1 MYQPKQFEETRPEV
15 LRAVVQQHPLAQLV
29 TLSDA
34 GLQADP
40 IPLLWRE
47 GADGQVVLAGHVAR
61 ANPLWQRTRFD
72 TEVLAV
78 FQGPQHYISPGWYAT
93 KAEHGRAVPTW
104 NYVTVQARGPL
115 RVVQDAAWLRQLVED
130 LTTQQEA
137 PLHQPWQV
145 GDAPADYIAK
155 MLAAVVGIEIP
166 VTQWVGKW
174 KTSQNQHAE
183 NQASLVQALD
193 VLGQGSDAARDM
205 AALVRERSAA

>member
-15 LRAVVQQHPLAQLV
+15 LRAVVQQHPLAQLI
-29 TLSDA
+29 TLSDD
-34 GLQADP
+34 GLQSDP
-40 IPLLWRE
+40 IPLLWRQGE
-47 GADGQVVLAGHVAR
+47 GGQVVLAGHVAR

-93 KAEHGRAVPTW
+93 KMEHGRAVPTW

-174 KTSQNQHAE
+174 KTSQNQPAE

-193 VLGQGSDAARDM
+193 ALGQGSDAARNM
-205 AALVRERSAA
+205 AALVRERAAG

>member
-1 MYQPKQFEETRPEV
+1 MYQPKQFEESRPEV
-15 LRAVVQQHPLAQLV
+15 LRAVVQQHPLALLI
-29 TLSDA
+29 TLSDD

-47 GADGQVVLAGHVAR
+47 GSDGQVLLAGHVAR

-145 GDAPADYIAK
+145 ADAPVDYIEK
-155 MLAAVVGIEIP
+155 MLAAVVGIEIA
-166 VTQWVGKW
+166 VTQLTGKW
-174 KTSQNQHAE
+174 KVSQNQPAQ

-193 VLGQGSDAARDM
+193 VLGQDSDAARDM
-205 AALVRERSAA
+205 AALVRQVSN

>member
-15 LRAVVQQHPLAQLV
+15 LRALVQQHPLATLV
-29 TLSDA
+29 TFSDS

-47 GADGQVVLAGHVAR
+47 GTDGQVLLAGHVAR

-104 NYVTVQARGPL
+104 NYATVQARGPL

-130 LTTQQEA
+130 LSIQQEA
-137 PLHQPWQV
+137 PLPQPWQV
-145 GDAPADYIAK
+145 AEAPADYIAK
-155 MLAAVVGIEIP
+155 MLAAIVGIEIP
-166 VTQWVGKW
+166 VTSLVGKW
-174 KTSQNQHAE
+174 KVSQNQPAE

-193 VLGQGSDAARDM
+193 ALGQNSDAARDM
-205 AALVRERSAA
+205 AALVRS

>member
-1 MYQPKQFEETRPEV
+1 MYQPRHFVENRPEV
-15 LRAVVQQHPLAQLV
+15 LRALVQQHPLAMLV
-29 TLSDA
+29 TLSDD

-47 GADGQVVLAGHVAR
+47 DAQGNVVLAGHVAR

-93 KAEHGRAVPTW
+93 KAAHGRAVPTW

-115 RVVQDAAWLRQLVED
+115 RVVQDAAWLRQLVDD
-130 LTTQQEA
+130 LTAQQEG
-137 PLHQPWQV
+137 PMPQPWRV
-145 GDAPADYIAK
+145 DEAPTDYIEK
-155 MLAAVVGIEIP
+155 MLAAVVGIEMT
-166 VTQWVGKW
+166 VTQWAGKW
-174 KTSQNQHAE
+174 KTSQNQPAE

-193 VLGQGSDAARDM
+193 VLGQDSDAARDM
-205 AALVRERSAA
+205 AALVRQVSN

>member
-1 MYQPKQFEETRPEV
+1 MYQPKQFEENRPEV
-15 LRAVVQQHPLAQLV
+15 LRAVVQQHPLALLI
-29 TLSDA
+29 TLCDD

-47 GADGQVVLAGHVAR
+47 DAQGNVVLAGHVAR

-93 KAEHGRAVPTW
+93 KAAHGRAVPTW

-115 RVVQDAAWLRQLVED
+115 RVVQDAAWLRQLVDD
-130 LTTQQEA
+130 LTAQQEG
-137 PLHQPWQV
+137 PMPQPWRV
-145 GDAPADYIAK
+145 DEAPTDYIEK
-155 MLAAVVGIEIP
+155 MLAAVVGIEMT
-166 VTQWVGKW
+166 VTQWAGKW
-174 KTSQNQHAE
+174 KTSQNQPAE

-193 VLGQGSDAARDM
+193 VLGQDSDAARDM
-205 AALVRERSAA
+205 AALVRQVSN

>member
-1 MYQPKQFEETRPEV
+1 MYQPKQFEESRPEV
-15 LRAVVQQHPLAQLV
+15 LRALVQQHPLALLI
-29 TLSDA
+29 TLSDD

-47 GADGQVVLAGHVAR
+47 GSDGQVLLAGHVAR

-115 RVVQDAAWLRQLVED
+115 RVVQDAAWLRQLVDD
-130 LTTQQEA
+130 LTAQQEA

-145 GDAPADYIAK
+145 ADAPVDYIEK
-155 MLAAVVGIEIP
+155 MLAAVVGIEIA
-166 VTQWVGKW
+166 VTQLTGKW
-174 KTSQNQHAE
+174 KVSQNQPAQ

-193 VLGQGSDAARDM
+193 VLGQDSDAARDM
-205 AALVRERSAA
+205 AALVRQVSN

>member
-1 MYQPKQFEETRPEV
+1 MYQPKQFEENRPEV
-15 LRAVVQQHPLAQLV
+15 LRAVVQQHPLALLI
-29 TLSDA
+29 TLSDD

-47 GADGQVVLAGHVAR
+47 NAVGQVVLAGHVAR

-115 RVVQDAAWLRQLVED
+115 RVVQDPAWLRQLVDD
-130 LTTQQEA
+130 LTNQQEA
-137 PLHQPWQV
+137 PMPQPWQV
-145 GDAPADYIAK
+145 GDAPADYISK
-155 MLAAVVGIEIP
+155 MLAAIIGIEIP

-174 KTSQNQHAE
+174 KTSQNQPSE
-183 NQASLVQALD
+183 NQASLVQALNAM
-193 VLGQGSDAARDM
+193 GETSNAARDM
-205 AALVRERSAA
+205 AALVRAGAAG

>member
-1 MYQPKQFEETRPEV
+1 MYQPKQFVETRPEV

-29 TLSDA
+29 TLSDT
-34 GLQADP
+34 GLQSDP

-61 ANPLWQRTRFD
+61 ANPLWQRTHFD
-72 TEVLAV
+72 TAVLAV

-115 RVVQDAAWLRQLVED
+115 RVVQDAAWLRQQVND
-130 LTTQQEA
+130 LTTLQEA
-137 PLHQPWQV
+137 PLRQPWQV
-145 GDAPADYIAK
+145 GDAPADYIDK
-155 MLAAVVGIEIP
+155 MLAAIVGIEIA

-174 KTSQNQHAE
+174 KTSQNQPAE
-183 NQASLVQALD
+183 NQASLAQALD
-193 VLGQGSDAARDM
+193 GLGAASNAARDM
-205 AALVRERSAA
+205 AALVRERST

>member
-15 LRAVVQQHPLAQLV
+15 LRALVQQHPLALLI
-29 TLSDA
+29 TLSDE

-47 GADGQVVLAGHVAR
+47 NAAGQVLLAGHVAR

-104 NYVTVQARGPL
+104 NYVTLQARGPL

-145 GDAPADYIAK
+145 ADAPVDYIEK
-155 MLAAVVGIEIP
+155 MLAAVVGIEIA
-166 VTQWVGKW
+166 VTQLTGKW
-174 KTSQNQHAE
+174 KVSQNQPAQ

-193 VLGQGSDAARDM
+193 VLGQDSDAARDM
-205 AALVRERSAA
+205 AALVRQVSN

>member
-1 MYQPKQFEETRPEV
+1 MYQPKQFEENRPEV
-15 LRAVVQQHPLAQLV
+15 LRAVVQQHPLALLI
-29 TLSDA
+29 TLCDD

-47 GADGQVVLAGHVAR
+47 DAQGNVVLAGHVAR

-93 KAEHGRAVPTW
+93 KAAHGRAVPTW

-115 RVVQDAAWLRQLVED
+115 RVVQDAAWLRQLVDD
-130 LTTQQEA
+130 LTAQQEA
-137 PLHQPWQV
+137 PMPQPWRV
-145 GDAPADYIAK
+145 DDAPADYTAK
-155 MLAAVVGIEIP
+155 MLAAVVGIEMT
-166 VTQWVGKW
+166 VTQWAGKW
-174 KTSQNQHAE
+174 KTSQNQPAE

-193 VLGQGSDAARDM
+193 VLGQDSDAARDM
-205 AALVRERSAA
+205 AALVRQVSN